1 MENDNNLYR
10 NLTILLKIFKNRP
23 NHLAKYLIDNM
34 AFNDIFIENLINS
47 EKLNDMSPSETQ
59 SYFSELMNL
68 DAPYFSNYEEMNDY
82 YNEMMIQDIKQL
94 QDSSKIEYELNE
106 KMDGYLYEEK
116 YEEAAKL
123 RDYMKRNNI
132 NRI

>member
-1 MENDNNLYR
+1 MENNENLYR
-10 NLTILLKIFKNRP
+10 NLVILLKIFKNRP

-34 AFNDIFIENLINS
+34 AFTDSFIENLINS
-47 EKLNDMSPSETQ
+47 DKLNKMKPNETQ
-59 SYFSELMNL
+59 SYFSESVNL
-68 DAPYFSNYEEMNDY
+68 DTPYFANYEQMNEY
-82 YNEMMIQDIKQL
+82 YNDMMIQDIKQL
-94 QDSSKIEYELNE
+94 QDPSKIEGELNE
-106 KMDGYLYEEK
+106 KLDSFLEEEK

>member
-1 MENDNNLYR
+1 MENEGNLYR

-34 AFNDIFIENLINS
+34 ALNDNFIENLINS
-47 EKLNDMSPSETQ
+47 EKLNGMSPSETQ
-59 SYFSELMNL
+59 TYFSDIMNI
-68 DAPYFSNYEEMNDY
+68 DVPYFSNYEEMNEY
-82 YNEMMIQDIKQL
+82 YNDMMIQDIKQL
-94 QDSSKIEYELNE
+94 QDHSKIEYDLNE
-106 KMDGYLYEEK
+106 KMDIYLYEEK